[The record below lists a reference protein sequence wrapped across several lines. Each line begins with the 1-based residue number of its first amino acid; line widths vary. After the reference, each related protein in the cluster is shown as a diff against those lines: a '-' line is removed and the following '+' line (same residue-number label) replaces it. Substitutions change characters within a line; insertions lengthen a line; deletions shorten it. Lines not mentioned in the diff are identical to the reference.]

1 MASQPDF
8 ADIYR
13 RAVTWA
19 ERESVRI
26 VQTGVTLEPRGVQTA
41 RCVGVRQPE
50 KVRVLFVPAVPF
62 PDDPVLRAEAERVG
76 MIAEN
81 TAGMTLD
88 YGIFIRDDHR
98 QSLKLLAHE
107 LRHVTQY
114 ESSGSIAVFM
124 DHYLREL
131 LHFGYGPGPFEVD
144 AEVAAL
150 KYAYKSE

>member
-1 MASQPDF
+1 MTSQFDF
-8 ADIYR
+8 DDIYH

-19 ERESVRI
+19 ERESARV
-26 VQTGVTLEPRGVQTA
+26 VQTGVPLEPRGIEIA
-41 RCVGVRQPE
+41 RCMGVRQPE
-50 KVRVLFVPAVPF
+50 MVRLLFVPAVPF
-62 PDDPVLRAEAERVG
+62 PPDPVLRAAAERVG

-98 QSLKLLAHE
+98 RSLKLLAHE

-144 AEVAAL
+144 AQVAAL
-150 KYAYKSE
+150 KYA